1 MVLVPQSKRSPSA
14 CPRREEL
21 VWSYL
26 HRSEVRSE
34 RSVRPDAIS
43 RRAALAGAKSHRGNA
58 PVLPKVRSNAKVAG
72 QHRRRRYQGRPSGR
86 RLNALRD
93 RARPPQRKPPGRE
106 SGAVKVVSD
115 SIVARDVD
123 FGGLPSI
130 EHIRNFFMPKEKK
143 LQPPQHQQQRPGREH
158 KMRPRPKA
166 QDEKHRGNEKLR
178 DKVALITGGDS
189 GIGRAIAIAF
199 AKEGADVTVVYLEE
213 KRDANETKRLV
224 EEHGRRCLLISG
236 NVGQEEFCRKAIAKT
251 IQEFGRIDI
260 LVNNA
265 AEQHPQ
271 ESIEKIT
278 EKQLERT
285 FRTNIFSFFFMT
297 KAALKHLKKGAVIIN
312 TTSVTAYKGSAH
324 LLDYSSTKG
333 AITSFTRSLSQ
344 ALAEKGVRVNGVAPG
359 PIWTPLIP
367 STFPSKEV
375 ETFGSDVPL
384 GRPGQPEEVAPSY
397 VFLAS
402 DDSSYM
408 TGQILH
414 PNGGTVVNG

>member
-1 MVLVPQSKRSPSA
+1 
-14 CPRREEL
+14 
-21 VWSYL
+21 
-26 HRSEVRSE
+26 
-34 RSVRPDAIS
+34 
-43 RRAALAGAKSHRGNA
+43 
-58 PVLPKVRSNAKVAG
+58 
-72 QHRRRRYQGRPSGR
+72 
-86 RLNALRD
+86 
-93 RARPPQRKPPGRE
+93 
-106 SGAVKVVSD
+106 
-115 SIVARDVD
+115 
-123 FGGLPSI
+123 
-130 EHIRNFFMPKEKK
+130 MPTKKK
-143 LQPPQHQQQRPGREH
+143 LQPRQHQQRRPGREH
-158 KMRPRPKA
+158 KMKPRPKA
-166 QDEKHRGNEKLR
+166 EDEKHRGSGKLQN
-178 DKVALITGGDS
+178 KVAIITGGDS
-189 GIGRAIAIAF
+189 GIGRAVAIAF
-199 AKEGADVTVVYLEE
+199 AKEGADVAIVYLEE
-213 KRDANETKRLV
+213 HKDANETKRCV
-224 EEHGRRCLLISG
+224 EEHGRQCLLISG
-236 NVGQEEFCRKAIAKT
+236 DVGQEDFCRKAVGQIVRELGK
-251 IQEFGRIDI
+251 IDI

-271 ESIEKIT
+271 KSIEKLT

-297 KAALKHLKKGAVIIN
+297 KAAMKYFSKGSAIIN

-333 AITSFTRSLSQ
+333 AITAFTRSLSQ
-344 ALAEKGVRVNGVAPG
+344 ALADKRIRVNGVAPG

-367 STFPSKEV
+367 STFSPEEV